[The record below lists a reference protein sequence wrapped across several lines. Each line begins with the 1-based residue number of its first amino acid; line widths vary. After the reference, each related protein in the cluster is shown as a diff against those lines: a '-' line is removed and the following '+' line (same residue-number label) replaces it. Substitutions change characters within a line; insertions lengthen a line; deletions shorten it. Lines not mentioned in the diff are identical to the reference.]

1 MLRRALSGL
10 AIFLFLGGL
19 GHLLLRAA
27 PRPVVAVDPGHGGI
41 DGGASYGRTLE
52 KDLNLKMA
60 LILEEALRKEGLSPF
75 LTRRTDAHLS
85 LRSYREDLARRL
97 ELAQKSGARLLMA
110 LHANASEASD
120 AEGSLVLFRPGDE
133 RSRLLAR
140 IVREELEAADPERPN
155 AAGVEPDH
163 FYLDHSPLP
172 TVIVEIG
179 YLTNSRDRQK
189 LSDDR
194 YLRRL
199 AEALARAARRFME
212 ESRKTEARG

>member
-1 MLRRALSGL
+1 MGRRLFAGL
-10 AIFLFLGGL
+10 LLFAVLAGIGQA
-19 GHLLLRAA
+19 LLLRAS
-27 PRPVVAVDPGHGGI
+27 PRPVIAVDPGHGGI
-41 DGGASYGRTLE
+41 DGGATYGRILE

-60 LILEEALRKEGLSPF
+60 FLVEEALKAEGLSPF
-75 LTRRTDAHLS
+75 LTRRQDVHLS

-97 ELAQKSGARLLMA
+97 ELAQKSGARLLIA
-110 LHANASEASD
+110 LHANVAEVPD
-120 AEGSLVLFRPGDE
+120 AEGSLVLFRPRDE

-155 AAGVEPDH
+155 VAGVERDH

-179 YLTNSRDRQK
+179 YLTNPRDRQK
-189 LSDDR
+189 LSHDG

-199 AEALARAARRFME
+199 AQALARAARRYL
-212 ESRKTEARG
+212 EAPPPAN